1 MTQADFR
8 YLVED
13 RSSHDGTIYTDVF
26 KTEEEAQKDAAC
38 KVYLRGRDRF
48 KWIGIYILYV
58 EKTEKYYLPED
69 LADENFSWEA
79 YHSADEI
86 ELKRLGHHYV

>member
-1 MTQADFR
+1 MTRR
-8 YLVED
+8 YE
-13 RSSHDGTIYTDVF
+13 GG
-26 KTEEEAQKDAAC
+26 
-38 KVYLRGRDRF
+38 KVI
-48 KWIGIYILYV
+48 K
-58 EKTEKYYLPED
+58 ESED